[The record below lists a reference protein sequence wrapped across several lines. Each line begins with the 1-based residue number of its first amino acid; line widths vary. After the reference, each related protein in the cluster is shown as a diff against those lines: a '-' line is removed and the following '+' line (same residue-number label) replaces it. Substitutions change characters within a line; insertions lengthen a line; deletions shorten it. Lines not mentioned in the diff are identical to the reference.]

1 MHNKKT
7 ALKGILALGFVLVIL
22 FFTIWGPERLA
33 DYRDKN
39 TLDKVVVQTVDEVS
53 EGYQYALSVNEKV
66 YILSACLSNHVM
78 AETQLSEKTKVKNEL
93 DYNELN
99 NGSYALVTN
108 YQGPTDKEISESE
121 IFDTFNLEVETLKQ
135 LGILP
140 QEVKSIDELSYSAE
154 LLSAI
159 DVREPRNNLSV
170 WKISL
175 ETSQVNADK
184 SRRILDAYVDAQ
196 TGKIYE
202 FYVRIDKEWLE
213 LEPERIVKNW
223 SEYLGLEGQEVYE
236 SDNPLLETT
245 PYYLKYR
252 FPGTDDNS
260 TIVTIG
266 FYEGINELFIKISG

>member
-1 MHNKKT
+1 MSKKENVI
-7 ALKGILALGFVLVIL
+7 KRILLLVCVVLIL
-22 FFTIWGPERLA
+22 FLAIWGPERLA

-39 TLDKVVVQTVDEVS
+39 TLDKVVVQTVEEAS

-66 YILSACLSNHVM
+66 YILSACLSNRVM

-93 DYNELN
+93 DYDNLN
-99 NGSYALVTN
+99 GTYALVTN
-108 YQGPTDKEISESE
+108 YQGPTDKEIQEAE
-121 IFDTFNLEVETLKQ
+121 IFDTFNLELETLKQ
-135 LGILP
+135 LGIMP
-140 QEVKSIDELSYSAE
+140 QEVKSVNDTSYSAQ

-159 DVREPRNNLSV
+159 DVREPRNNVSV

-184 SRRILDAYVDAQ
+184 SKRILDAYVDAQ

-202 FYVRIDKEWLE
+202 FYVRVDKEWSE
-213 LEPERIVKNW
+213 LKPEEIVKKW
-223 SEYLGLEGQEVYE
+223 SEYLGLEGREVYE

-252 FPGTDDNS
+252 FPGTDENS

-266 FYEGINELFIKISG
+266 FYEGINELFLKISK